1 MIYKFNV
8 LLLLLLLVS
17 YSKGFD
23 SNSSSIGFFEVC
35 IPTYNEAGRINW
47 ELHADELD
55 KLDEGIYSAQNPK
68 MFILE
73 DQRPATIAN
82 SNTGFFNLGQGLAKG
97 REHLFVEGDGFEAIG
112 RPWTFEENITDA
124 RNCLAFSEQ
133 GKIGFES
140 QVNAG
145 FVGVSDEGVNKRS
158 KKSKPSF
165 TADEIHSIDSPNFS
179 KDFPTTAYGR
189 KIDIFDLGDGRR
201 RFLLQ
206 TDVFIE
212 MQDIESNGSDPQVS
226 TISCDWAELF
236 LGSDGNSSTNSFG
249 SISEIHALGNVKL
262 NQPLRESSADELN
275 WSEESGQVNL
285 HGNAKVSHQKWGV
298 AIGEH
303 IILLEED
310 GRAEVIGGNKGRSKL
325 LLPALNKT
333 NATQ

>member
-1 MIYKFNV
+1 MIYQFNV
-8 LLLLLLLVS
+8 LPLFLLLFS
-17 YSKGFD
+17 YLKGLD
-23 SNSSSIGFFEVC
+23 SNSSSNGFFEVR

-47 ELHADELD
+47 ELHADEVD

-97 REHLFVEGDGFEAIG
+97 GEHLFIEGDGFEAIG

-145 FVGVSDEGVNKRS
+145 FVGVSYEGANQRSQKGKSISISDEK
-158 KKSKPSF
+158 
-165 TADEIHSIDSPNFS
+165 HSMDLPNFS
-179 KDFPTTAYGR
+179 KDFPTTAYGQ
-189 KIDIFDLGDGRR
+189 KIDIFDLGNGRR

-212 MQDIESNGSDPQVS
+212 MQGIEANGSDSQVS

-236 LGSDGNSSTNSFG
+236 LGFDGNSSTDLFG
-249 SISEIHALGNVKL
+249 RISKIHAVGKVKL
-262 NQPLRESSADELN
+262 NQPLRKSSADELK
-275 WSEESGQVNL
+275 WSEQSGQVNL

-298 AIGEH
+298 ALGEH

-310 GRAEVIGGNKGRSKL
+310 GRAEVIGGNQGRSKL
-325 LLPALNKT
+325 FLPALNKT
-333 NATQ
+333 NPTK

>member
-8 LLLLLLLVS
+8 LPLFLLLFS
-17 YSKGFD
+17 YLKGLD
-23 SNSSSIGFFEVC
+23 SNSSSNGFFEVR
-35 IPTYNEAGRINW
+35 IPTYNEAGRITW
-47 ELHADELD
+47 ELHADEVD
-55 KLDEGIYSAQNPK
+55 KLDEDIYSAQNPK

-97 REHLFVEGDGFEAIG
+97 GEHLFIEGDGFEAIG

-158 KKSKPSF
+158 PKGKS
-165 TADEIHSIDSPNFS
+165 TSIPDDKLSMDLPNFS
-179 KDFPTTAYGR
+179 KDFPTTAYGE

-212 MQDIESNGSDPQVS
+212 MQDMESNGSAPQVS

-236 LGSDGNSSTNSFG
+236 LGSDGNSSTNLFG
-249 SISEIHALGNVKL
+249 RISKIHALGKVKL
-262 NQPLRESSADELN
+262 NQPLRKSSADELK
-275 WSEESGQVNL
+275 WSEQSGQVNL

-298 AIGEH
+298 ATGEH

-310 GRAEVIGGNKGRSKL
+310 GRAEVIGGNQGRSKL
-325 LLPALNKT
+325 FLPALNKT
-333 NATQ
+333 NPTK